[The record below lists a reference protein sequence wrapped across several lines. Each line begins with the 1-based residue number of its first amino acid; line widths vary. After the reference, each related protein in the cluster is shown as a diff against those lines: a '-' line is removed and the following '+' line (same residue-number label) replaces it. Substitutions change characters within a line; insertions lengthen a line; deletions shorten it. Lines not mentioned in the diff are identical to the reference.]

1 MSFASLGLSPG
12 LVRALADLGYETPT
26 AIQTESIPLALAG
39 RDLLAGAQTGTGKTA
54 AFALPLLQRLAGNE
68 AKRGPRPPRALVLTP
83 TRELALQVHE
93 SIRGYGKHL
102 KLFATPIFGGAGM
115 RPQVEALRR
124 GVDIIVA
131 TPGRLIDHME
141 QRTLDLSKIEIL
153 VLDEAD
159 RMLDMGFLPAI
170 RRILNVLP
178 KQNRQTLLFSA
189 TFEDAVK
196 ELAQQFMRS
205 PAEVQVAA
213 RNSVVATVTHRAH
226 PVDNSRKRDLLL
238 DLLAQDSRRQTL
250 VFTRTKHGANRLSE
264 QLEAAGIRSAAI
276 HGNKSQGART
286 RALTDFKTGKC
297 TVLVA
302 TDIAARGID
311 IDQLPWV
318 VNYDL
323 PTIAEDYV
331 HRIGRTGRNGSTGE
345 AISLVS
351 PEEGPLLREIQ
362 RLLKQDIEML
372 VVEGYAPSKPLQM
385 NGSIAAARR
394 PSTPGQRPQHAR
406 RPHANASRAAHA
418 HAGAK
423 RHTGAPRP
431 AGGRRDNATR

>member
-1 MSFASLGLSPG
+1 MSFSSLGLAPE
-12 LVRALADLGYETPT
+12 LIRALSDLGYETPT
-26 AIQTESIPLALAG
+26 AIQTESIPMALAG

-54 AFALPLLQRLAGNE
+54 AFALPLLHRLSQGDVR
-68 AKRGPRPPRALVLTP
+68 RGPRPPRALILTP

-102 KLFATPIFGGAGM
+102 KLFATAIYGGAGM
-115 RPQVEALRR
+115 HPQIEALRR
-124 GVDIIVA
+124 GLDIIVA

-141 QRTLDLSKIEIL
+141 QRTVDLSKIDVL

-159 RMLDMGFLPAI
+159 RMLDMGFLPAM

-196 ELAQQFMRS
+196 ELAQQFMKN
-205 PAEVQVAA
+205 PAEVQIAA

-250 VFTRTKHGANRLSE
+250 VFTRTKHGANRLQE
-264 QLEAAGIRSAAI
+264 QLEKSGIKAAVI
-276 HGNKSQGART
+276 HGNKSQGARVK
-286 RALTDFKTGKC
+286 ALSDFKNGKC

-362 RLLKQDIEML
+362 RLLKQDIEMK
-372 VVEGYAPSKPLQM
+372 VIEGYAPSKPLQM

-394 PSTPGQRPQHAR
+394 PQNQAARPSQHAR
-406 RPHANASRAAHA
+406 RPHASAPRHA
-418 HAGAK
+418 HAGPK
-423 RHTGAPRP
+423 RHGSTQGAYT
-431 AGGRRDNATR
+431 GRRDNAK